1 MGLQERKTT
10 SWPAHVL
17 VVEDETSIRD
27 MLADELRCAG
37 LTVTEAASADEALR
51 LYQTLKP
58 VDLVFTDVQMPGSLD
73 GLALADTLFAIA
85 PDLPV
90 IVTSGAIGPE
100 SVHERFRFIAKPY
113 RLSNARALVFSVLGI
128 EG

>member
-1 MGLQERKTT
+1 MEIT
-10 SWPAHVL
+10 SSLLHVL
-17 VVEDETSIRD
+17 VVEDQTSIRE

-37 LTVTEAASADEALR
+37 LIVTEAASADEALR
-51 LYQTLKP
+51 LYQTLAQ

-73 GLALADTLFAIA
+73 GLALADTLSAID

-100 SVHERFRFIAKPY
+100 SVDGRFRFIAKPY
-113 RLSNARALVFSVLGI
+113 RLSHARTLVFSALGI